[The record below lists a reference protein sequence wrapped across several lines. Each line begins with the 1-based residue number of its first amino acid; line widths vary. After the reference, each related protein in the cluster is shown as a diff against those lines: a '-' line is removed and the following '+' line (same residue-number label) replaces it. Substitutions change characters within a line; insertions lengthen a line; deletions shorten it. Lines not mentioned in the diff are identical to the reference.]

1 MVFLPLIAWPS
12 WGTLAPQILFTT
24 YWFQNLWN
32 ECWGS
37 VSTVSACVATG
48 LKWAWCFLSRE
59 MHKWTFLTPQRRLV
73 LCVVTLER
81 PVSLLR
87 KQTRW
92 VLQDKGPEAQN
103 QQGHHSAMST
113 RQTHTHTYIHTLS
126 SYQSLSNTYTHGYH
140 RKSHSH
146 KHTAF
151 VKANKNTY
159 STYTQTALKTIKMV
173 PNTFTHNHMDRWLT
187 QCRIRRACYTQTCSM
202 KQTQGK
208 MGWQNVVVYTKISKK
223 TPQSERIILL
233 CIRYKQFETQSYYKH
248 AIWQRTHSIQIKNE
262 NQHHK
267 TTTQTYLFIST
278 FGLKIISSFPCQSPL
293 LQFFLFFASTQQPKL
308 TISLYAF

>member
-1 MVFLPLIAWPS
+1 M
-12 WGTLAPQILFTT
+12 
-24 YWFQNLWN
+24 
-32 ECWGS
+32 
-37 VSTVSACVATG
+37 SACVATG

-59 MHKWTFLTPQRRLV
+59 MHKWKFLTPQRRLV

-103 QQGHHSAMST
+103 QQGHHSTMGT
-113 RQTHTHTYIHTLS
+113 RHRHTLS

-151 VKANKNTY
+151 VKANKNTH
-159 STYTQTALKTIKMV
+159 STYTQTALKTIKMA
-173 PNTFTHNHMDRWLT
+173 PNTFTHDHMDRWLT
-187 QCRIRRACYTQTCSM
+187 QCGIRRACHTQTCSM

-208 MGWQNVVVYTKISKK
+208 IHWQNVVVYTKISKK
-223 TPQSERIILL
+223 TPQSERITLL
-233 CIRYKQFETQSYYKH
+233 CIRYKQFEMQSYYKH
-248 AIWQRTHSIQIKNE
+248 MHTQSE
-262 NQHHK
+262 NGPSQYKSRMNTSTTKQQHRP
-267 TTTQTYLFIST
+267 TYLF
-278 FGLKIISSFPCQSPL
+278 
-293 LQFFLFFASTQQPKL
+293 QPSVRK
-308 TISLYAF
+308 